1 MAALISFSV
10 LSLPQETNSDFLCNI
25 NETTRW
31 TVKCTDSKNREII
44 HIYNIYIYI
53 YICMFVCIHCGGTA
67 EPVAHNNPN
76 PANWMTSRSS
86 LFFSSI
92 VFLPPRIRFLHLLI

>member
-31 TVKCTDSKNREII
+31 TVKCTNSKNREII

-53 YICMFVCIHCGGTA
+53 YMYVCVYTLWWHC
-67 EPVAHNNPN
+67 
-76 PANWMTSRSS
+76 
-86 LFFSSI
+86 
-92 VFLPPRIRFLHLLI
+92 

>member
-31 TVKCTDSKNREII
+31 TVKCTNSQK
-44 HIYNIYIYI
+44 
-53 YICMFVCIHCGGTA
+53 
-67 EPVAHNNPN
+67 
-76 PANWMTSRSS
+76 
-86 LFFSSI
+86 
-92 VFLPPRIRFLHLLI
+92 